1 VTRWLITGAGGMLGR
16 DLVGALEQ
24 AGHDVTRLAHRDL
37 DVTDEAAVHA
47 ALREHRPGIV
57 VNCAAWT
64 RVDDA
69 EKHEEEALAVNG
81 HGAAHVAAA
90 CADSGARLVQI
101 SSDYVFGGDTRRPY
115 NETDDA
121 RPRTAYGR
129 AKLAGEQAVLR
140 RLPGTGYVVR
150 TAWLYG
156 AHGPNFVRTIIRLER
171 ERPAIDVV
179 DDQLG
184 QPTWTVDLADGII
197 ALERSHAAPGIYHA
211 SSSGSVTWFGLAR
224 EIFTLLGA
232 DPARVRPITTAE
244 YPSPAPRPACSVL
257 GHSAWAAAGVEP
269 LPVWQM
275 ALRRAFPR
283 LLAAREEPPGGREL
297 RLEARPG

>member
-1 VTRWLITGAGGMLGR
+1 MLGR
-16 DLVGALEQ
+16 DLVGTLER
-24 AGHDVTRLAHRDL
+24 AGHDVTGLAHRDL
-37 DVTDEAAVHA
+37 DVIDEAAVRA
-47 ALREHRPGIV
+47 ALRQHRPDIV

-69 EKHEEEALAVNG
+69 ETHEEEALAVNG
-81 HGAAHVAAA
+81 HGAGHVAAA
-90 CADSGARLVQI
+90 CADSGARMVQI

-115 NETDDA
+115 TEADVPH
-121 RPRTAYGR
+121 PRTAYGR

-140 RLPGTGYVVR
+140 RLPGRGYVLR

-171 ERPAIDVV
+171 ERPTVDVV

-184 QPTWTVDLADGII
+184 QPTWTVDLAHGII
-197 ALERSHAAPGIYHA
+197 ALERSRAAAGVYHT

-224 EIFTLLGA
+224 EIFGLLDANPG
-232 DPARVRPITTAE
+232 RVSPITTAE

-257 GHSAWAAAGVEP
+257 GHGAWAAAGIEP
-269 LPVWQM
+269 LPDWRV
-275 ALRRAFPR
+275 ALRRAFPG
-283 LLAAREEPPGGREL
+283 LLAAQAGCGAAPAGRP
-297 RLEARPG
+297 A

>member
-1 VTRWLITGAGGMLGR
+1 MLGR

-24 AGHDVTRLAHRDL
+24 AGHDVTGLAHRDL
-37 DVTDEAAVHA
+37 DVTEEAAVRV
-47 ALREHRPGIV
+47 ALREHRPDIV

-69 EKHEEEALAVNG
+69 ETHEDEALTVNG
-81 HGAAHVAAA
+81 RGAGYVAAA
-90 CADSGARLVQI
+90 CADHGARMVQI

-115 NETDDA
+115 TEADRP

-140 RLPGTGYVVR
+140 RLPDAGYVLR

-156 AHGPNFVRTIIRLER
+156 AYGPNFVRTIIRLER
-171 ERPAIDVV
+171 ERPAVNVV

-184 QPTWTVDLADGII
+184 QPTWTVDLAHGII
-197 ALERSHAAPGIYHA
+197 ALERSRAAAGVYHT

-224 EIFTLLGA
+224 EIFGLLGA
-232 DPARVRPITTAE
+232 DPDRVAPITTAE

-257 GHSAWAAAGVEP
+257 GHDAWAAAGIEP
-269 LPVWQM
+269 FPDWRV
-275 ALRRAFPR
+275 ALRRAFPH
-283 LLAAREEPPGGREL
+283 LLAAQAGCGAAP
-297 RLEARPG
+297 ASRPA

>member
-1 VTRWLITGAGGMLGR
+1 MTRWLITGAGGMLGR
-16 DLVGALEQ
+16 DLVSALDRD
-24 AGHDVTRLAHRDL
+24 GHDVTGLAHRDL
-37 DVTDEAAVHA
+37 DVTDAAAVHA
-47 ALREHRPGIV
+47 ALRQHRPDIV

-69 EKHEEEALAVNG
+69 ETHEEEALAVNG

-115 NETDDA
+115 TEADDA

-129 AKLAGEQAVLR
+129 TKLAGEQAVLR
-140 RLPGTGYVVR
+140 QLPGTGYVVR

-171 ERPAIDVV
+171 ERSAVDVV
-179 DDQLG
+179 DDQVG
-184 QPTWTVDLADGII
+184 QPTWTVDLAHGII
-197 ALERSHAAPGIYHA
+197 ALERSQAAAGVYHA

-224 EIFTLLGA
+224 EIFGRLGA
-232 DPARVRPITTAE
+232 DPARVRPITTAQ

-257 GHSAWAAAGVEP
+257 GNDAWAAADIEP
-269 LPVWQM
+269 LPHWQV
-275 ALRRAFPR
+275 ALRRAFPD
-283 LLAAREEPPGGREL
+283 LLAAQADQGAAPAGHP
-297 RLEARPG
+297 A

>member
-16 DLVGALEQ
+16 DLVSALDRD
-24 AGHDVTRLAHRDL
+24 GHDVTGLAHRDL
-37 DVTDEAAVHA
+37 DVTDAAAVRA
-47 ALREHRPGIV
+47 ALRQHRPDIV

-69 EKHEEEALAVNG
+69 ETHEEEALAVNR

-115 NETDDA
+115 TEADDA

-129 AKLAGEQAVLR
+129 TKLAGEQAVLR
-140 RLPGTGYVVR
+140 QLPGTGYVVR

-171 ERPAIDVV
+171 ERPDVDVV

-184 QPTWTVDLADGII
+184 QPTWTVDLAHGII
-197 ALERSHAAPGIYHA
+197 ALERSQAAAGVYHA

-224 EIFTLLGA
+224 EIFGLLGA
-232 DPARVRPITTAE
+232 DPARVRPITTAQ

-257 GHSAWAAAGVEP
+257 GNDAWAAADIEP
-269 LPVWQM
+269 LPHWQV
-275 ALRRAFPR
+275 ALRRAFPD
-283 LLAAREEPPGGREL
+283 LLATQADQGAAP
-297 RLEARPG
+297 ASRPA

>member
-1 VTRWLITGAGGMLGR
+1 MLGR
-16 DLVGALEQ
+16 DLVGVLEQ
-24 AGHDVTRLAHRDL
+24 AGHDVTGLAHRDL
-37 DVTDEAAVHA
+37 DVTEEAAVRV
-47 ALREHRPGIV
+47 ALRQHRPDIV

-69 EKHEEEALAVNG
+69 ETHEDEALAVNG
-81 HGAAHVAAA
+81 HGAGHVAAA
-90 CADSGARLVQI
+90 CADNGARMVQI

-115 NETDDA
+115 TEADDP

-140 RLPGTGYVVR
+140 RLPGTGYVLR

-171 ERPAIDVV
+171 ERPTVDVV
-179 DDQLG
+179 DDQIG
-184 QPTWTVDLADGII
+184 QPTWTVDLAHAII
-197 ALERSHAAPGIYHA
+197 ALERSLAPAGVYHT

-224 EIFTLLGA
+224 EIFGLLGA

-257 GHSAWAAAGVEP
+257 GHDAWAVAGIEP
-269 LPVWQM
+269 FPDWRV

-283 LLAAREEPPGGREL
+283 LLAAQADRGTAAACQPG
-297 RLEARPG
+297 

>member
-1 VTRWLITGAGGMLGR
+1 MLGR
-16 DLVGALEQ
+16 DLVGVLER
-24 AGHDVTRLAHRDL
+24 AGHDVTGLAHRDL

-47 ALREHRPGIV
+47 ALRQHRPAMV

-64 RVDDA
+64 GVDDA
-69 EKHEEEALAVNG
+69 ETHEEEALSVNG
-81 HGAAHVAAA
+81 HGAGHVAAA
-90 CADSGARLVQI
+90 CAATGARLVQI

-115 NETDDA
+115 TEADDA

-140 RLPGTGYVVR
+140 QLPGAGYVVR

-184 QPTWTVDLADGII
+184 QPTWTVDLAHGII
-197 ALERSHAAPGIYHA
+197 ALERSRAAPGVYHA

-224 EIFTLLGA
+224 EIFGLLGA

-257 GHSAWAAAGVEP
+257 GHDAWAAAHIEL
-269 LPVWQM
+269 LPDWQV
-275 ALRRAFPR
+275 ALRRAFPG
-283 LLAAREEPPGGREL
+283 LLAAREEPPGRQM
-297 RLEARPG
+297 RLEARPS

>member
-1 VTRWLITGAGGMLGR
+1 MLGR
-16 DLVGALEQ
+16 DLVGALDRV
-24 AGHDVTRLAHRDL
+24 GHDVTGLAHRDL
-37 DVTDEAAVHA
+37 DVTDEAAVRA
-47 ALREHRPGIV
+47 ALRQHRPDMV

-69 EKHEEEALAVNG
+69 ETHEGEALAVNR
-81 HGAAHVAAA
+81 HGAGHVAAA
-90 CADSGARLVQI
+90 CAASGARLVQI

-115 NETDDA
+115 TEADDA

-129 AKLAGEQAVLR
+129 SKLAGEQAVLR
-140 RLPGTGYVVR
+140 QLPGAGYVVR

-171 ERPAIDVV
+171 ERSAIDVV

-184 QPTWTVDLADGII
+184 QPTWTVDLAHGII
-197 ALERSHAAPGIYHA
+197 ALERSRAAPGVYHA
-211 SSSGSVTWFGLAR
+211 SSSGLVTWFGLAR
-224 EIFTLLGA
+224 EIFGLLGA

-257 GHSAWAAAGVEP
+257 GHDAWAAAHIEP
-269 LPVWQM
+269 LPDWQV
-275 ALRRAFPR
+275 ALRCAFPE
-283 LLAAREEPPGGREL
+283 LVAAQAAAPAGRP
-297 RLEARPG
+297 A